1 MKNGKVVIL
10 TLLISI
16 SAIAMLCTKVEYSA
30 ATLNRFK
37 SYEELKE
44 FLQRERFYPYY
55 PYSSSL
61 KSFGLQA
68 QALNTMEDLDYS
80 KTNIQVEGVDEAD
93 VVKTDGEYIY
103 VISGQKVIIV
113 KAYPAEE
120 AAVLS
125 RITVNGTLEQL
136 FINADRLVVF
146 YESGLWSETKT
157 CINIYDISDRANPT
171 IKSEI
176 AVDGQYFSSR
186 MIGDYVYVVIR
197 KTALLIEGEISLP
210 KIYSEDGCRVIPA
223 TDIYYSNITDSGYI
237 FTTIVTVNIL
247 EDTQKPN
254 DETILSGWTT
264 CIYVSLENIY
274 LAIGDYDKT
283 VLHRI
288 HIENGEISI
297 AADGEVTGYVLN
309 QFSMDEYEGYFRIAT
324 TSQMTSFPE
333 KSSPILHLQNNVYI
347 LNMDLDIAGKLE
359 DIAPGEKIHSVRFMG
374 GICYLVTFRKV
385 DPLFVINLSDPYSP
399 KILGELE
406 ITGYS
411 DYLHLYDES
420 HVIGVGKET
429 VVAEE
434 GDFSWYQG
442 VKISLFDVAD
452 VTEPKELAKY
462 EIGDRGTDS
471 PVLND
476 HKAFLFDR
484 EKNLLVLPVLPAKVN
499 ESQYPNGVP
508 PYTYGEIVWQGAYV
522 FTISLEL
529 EEKIMLRG
537 TITHIENGNVH
548 NASNY
553 VTRALFIGEVLYTI
567 SESKIKM
574 NSLADLSEINELDLN
589 G

>member
-10 TLLISI
+10 TLLIGVSL
-16 SAIAMLCTKVEYSA
+16 IAMLCTKVEYGT

-44 FLQRERFYPYY
+44 FLQRERVYPYY
-55 PYSSSL
+55 PYSPFVN
-61 KSFGLQA
+61 SFGLRA
-68 QALNTMEDLDYS
+68 QALNAMEGFDYS

-93 VVKTDGEYIY
+93 IVKVDGEYIH

-120 AAVLS
+120 ASILS
-125 RITVNGTLEQL
+125 KITVNGTLKQL
-136 FINADRLVVF
+136 FINEERLVVF
-146 YESGLWSETKT
+146 YESGSYNEAKT
-157 CINIYDISDRANPT
+157 CINIYDISDRAKPT
-171 IKSEI
+171 IRSEI
-176 AVDGQYFSSR
+176 AVDGQYLSSR

-197 KTALLIEGEISLP
+197 KAAWLVDGEVALP
-210 KIYSEDGCRVIPA
+210 KIYSEDGCRIVPA
-223 TDIYYSNITDSGYI
+223 TDIYYSNIADCGYI
-237 FTTIVTVNIL
+237 FTTIVTVNIF
-247 EDTQKPN
+247 EDTQKPK

-288 HIENGEISI
+288 HIENGEIFT

-324 TSQMTSFPE
+324 TSQMTSFSE
-333 KSSPILHLQNNVYI
+333 KSPILHLQNNVYI
-347 LNMDLDIAGKLE
+347 LNMDLNIVGKLE
-359 DIAPGEKIHSVRFMG
+359 NIAPGEKIYSARFMG
-374 GICYLVTFRKV
+374 DTFYLVTFRKT

-399 KILGELE
+399 RIIGELE

-411 DYLHLYDES
+411 DYLHVYDEN

-429 VVAEE
+429 VGADE

-442 VKISLFDVAD
+442 VKISLFDVTD
-452 VTEPKELAKY
+452 VTAPIELAKY
-462 EIGDRGTDS
+462 EIGNRGTDS
-471 PVLND
+471 PVLSD
-476 HKAFLFDR
+476 HKAFLFDK
-484 EKNLLVLPVLPAKVN
+484 EKNLLVLPVLVAKIN

-508 PYTYGEIVWQGAYV
+508 PYTCGQIVWQGAYV

-537 TITHIENGNVH
+537 AITHIENGNVY

-553 VTRALFIGEVLYTI
+553 VTRALFIGDVLYTI
-567 SESKIKM
+567 SEGKIKM
-574 NSLADLSEINELDLN
+574 NSLLDLSEIKELNLDQ
-589 G
+589 

>member
-10 TLLISI
+10 TLLIGI
-16 SAIAMLCTKVEYSA
+16 SAIAMLCTKVEYGT
-30 ATLNRFK
+30 ATLNRFN

-44 FLQRERFYPYY
+44 FLQRERVYLYNPYLPSINSY
-55 PYSSSL
+55 GSR
-61 KSFGLQA
+61 A
-68 QALNTMEDLDYS
+68 QMFDTMEGLDYS

-93 VVKTDGEYIY
+93 IVKTDGEYIY

-125 RITVNGTLEQL
+125 SITVNGTLKQL

-146 YESGLWSETKT
+146 YESGSYNEAKT
-157 CINIYDISDRANPT
+157 CISIYGISDRAKPT
-171 IKSEI
+171 NRSEI
-176 AVDGQYFSSR
+176 AVDGRYFSSR
-186 MIGDYVYVVIR
+186 MIGNYVYVVIR
-197 KTALLIEGEISLP
+197 KAASLVDDEVALP
-210 KIYSEDGCRVIPA
+210 KIYSEDKCRIIPA
-223 TDIYYSNITDSGYI
+223 TDIYYSNIADSGYI
-237 FTTIVTVNIL
+237 FTTIVTVNVM
-247 EDTQKPN
+247 EEGQEPN

-274 LAIGDYDKT
+274 LAICDYDRT

-288 HIENGEISI
+288 HIENGEISTV
-297 AADGEVTGYVLN
+297 ADGEVTGYALN
-309 QFSMDEYEGYFRIAT
+309 QFSMDEHEGYFRIAT
-324 TSQMTSFPE
+324 TSQMTSSPE
-333 KSSPILHLQNNVYI
+333 KSPILHLQNNVYI
-347 LNMDLDIAGKLE
+347 LNMDLNIVGKLE
-359 DIAPGEKIHSVRFMG
+359 SIAPGEKIHSARFMG
-374 GICYLVTFRKV
+374 DTFYLVTFRKT
-385 DPLFVINLSDPYSP
+385 DPLFVINLSDPYNP
-399 KILGELE
+399 RILGELE

-411 DYLHLYDES
+411 DYLHVYDEN

-429 VVAEE
+429 VGAEE

-442 VKISLFDVAD
+442 VKISLFDVTD
-452 VTEPKELAKY
+452 VTAPVELAKY

-471 PVLND
+471 PVLNE
-476 HKAFLFDR
+476 HKAFLFDK
-484 EKNLLVLPVLPAKVN
+484 EKNLLIIPVSVAEID

-508 PYTYGEIVWQGAYV
+508 PYAYGQVVWQGAYV

-567 SESKIKM
+567 SDSKIKM
-574 NSLADLSEINELDLN
+574 NSLLDLAEINELDLN
-589 G
+589 K

>member
-10 TLLISI
+10 TLLIGVSL
-16 SAIAMLCTKVEYSA
+16 IAMLCTKVEYGT

-44 FLQRERFYPYY
+44 FLQRERVYPYY
-55 PYSSSL
+55 PYSPFVN
-61 KSFGLQA
+61 SFGLRA
-68 QALNTMEDLDYS
+68 QALNAMEGFDYS

-93 VVKTDGEYIY
+93 IVKVDGEYIH

-120 AAVLS
+120 ASILS
-125 RITVNGTLEQL
+125 KITVNGTLKQL
-136 FINADRLVVF
+136 FINEERLVVF
-146 YESGLWSETKT
+146 YESGSYNEAKT
-157 CINIYDISDRANPT
+157 CINIYDISDRAKPT
-171 IKSEI
+171 IRSEI

-197 KTALLIEGEISLP
+197 KAAWLVDGEVALP
-210 KIYSEDGCRVIPA
+210 KIYSEDGCRIVPA
-223 TDIYYSNITDSGYI
+223 TDIYYSNIADCGYI
-237 FTTIVTVNIL
+237 FTTIVTVNIF
-247 EDTQKPN
+247 EDTQKPK

-288 HIENGEISI
+288 HIENGEIFT

-333 KSSPILHLQNNVYI
+333 KSPILHLQNNVYI
-347 LNMDLDIAGKLE
+347 LNMDLNIVGKLE
-359 DIAPGEKIHSVRFMG
+359 NIAPGEKIYSARFMG
-374 GICYLVTFRKV
+374 DTFYLVTFRKT

-399 KILGELE
+399 RIIGELE

-411 DYLHLYDES
+411 DYLHVYDEN

-429 VVAEE
+429 VGADE

-442 VKISLFDVAD
+442 VKISLFDVTD
-452 VTEPKELAKY
+452 VTAPIELAKY
-462 EIGDRGTDS
+462 EIGNRGTDS
-471 PVLND
+471 PVLSD
-476 HKAFLFDR
+476 HKAFLFDK
-484 EKNLLVLPVLPAKVN
+484 EKNLLVLPVLVAKIN
-499 ESQYPNGVP
+499 ESEYPNGVP
-508 PYTYGEIVWQGAYV
+508 PYTCGQIVWQGAYV

-537 TITHIENGNVH
+537 AITHIENGNVY

-567 SESKIKM
+567 SEGKIKM
-574 NSLADLSEINELDLN
+574 NSLLDLSEIKELNLDQ
-589 G
+589 

>member
-10 TLLISI
+10 TLLISV
-16 SAIAMLCTKVEYSA
+16 SAIAMLCTKVEYST

-44 FLQRERFYPYY
+44 FLQRERVYPYY
-55 PYSSSL
+55 PYL
-61 KSFGLQA
+61 PFVRSFGLQT
-68 QALNTMEDLDYS
+68 LNTMEGLDYS

-93 VVKTDGEYIY
+93 IVKTDGDYIY
-103 VISGQKVIIV
+103 VISSQKVIIV

-136 FINADRLVVF
+136 FINGDRLVVF
-146 YESGLWSETKT
+146 YESGGSEAKT
-157 CINIYDISDRANPT
+157 CINIYDISDRANPML
-171 IKSEI
+171 KNEI

-197 KTALLIEGEISLP
+197 KTALLNEGEVSLP
-210 KIYSEDGCRVIPA
+210 KIYSNDGCRVILA
-223 TDIYYSNITDSGYI
+223 TDIYYSNISDSGYI
-237 FTTIVTVNIL
+237 FTTIVTVNIF
-247 EDTQKPN
+247 EDTQKPK

-288 HIENGEISI
+288 HMENGEISI
-297 AADGEVTGYVLN
+297 VADGEVTGYVLD
-309 QFSMDEYEGYFRIAT
+309 QFSMDEHEGYFRIAT

-333 KSSPILHLQNNVYI
+333 ESSPILHLQNNVYI
-347 LNMDLDIAGKLE
+347 LNMDLNTVGKLE
-359 DIAPGEKIHSVRFMG
+359 SIAPGENTHSVRFMG
-374 GICYLVTFRKV
+374 DICYLVTFRKI
-385 DPLFVINLSDPYSP
+385 DPLFVISLSDPYIP

-411 DYLHLYDES
+411 DYLHLYDEN

-429 VVAEE
+429 IAAEE

-442 VKISLFDVAD
+442 VKISLFDVTD
-452 VTEPKELAKY
+452 MTNPEELAKY
-462 EIGDRGTDS
+462 EIGDRGTDT

-484 EKNLLVLPVLPAKVN
+484 EKNLLVLPVLVAKVN
-499 ESQYPNGVP
+499 EGQYPNGVP
-508 PYTYGEIVWQGAYV
+508 PPYTYGEYVWQGAYI

-553 VTRALFIGEVLYTI
+553 VTRALFIGDVLYTI

-574 NSLADLSEINELDLN
+574 NSLLDLSEINELNLTE
-589 G
+589 

>member
-10 TLLISI
+10 TLLIGVSL
-16 SAIAMLCTKVEYSA
+16 IAMLCTKVEYGT

-44 FLQRERFYPYY
+44 FLQRERVYPYY
-55 PYSSSL
+55 PYSPFVN
-61 KSFGLQA
+61 SFGLRA
-68 QALNTMEDLDYS
+68 QALNAMEGFDYS

-93 VVKTDGEYIY
+93 IVKVDGEYIH

-120 AAVLS
+120 ASILS
-125 RITVNGTLEQL
+125 KITVNGTLKQL
-136 FINADRLVVF
+136 FINEERLVVF
-146 YESGLWSETKT
+146 YESGSYNEAKT
-157 CINIYDISDRANPT
+157 CINIYDISDRAKPT
-171 IKSEI
+171 IRSEI

-197 KTALLIEGEISLP
+197 KAAWLVDGEVALP
-210 KIYSEDGCRVIPA
+210 KIYSEDGCRIVPA
-223 TDIYYSNITDSGYI
+223 TDIYYSNIADCGYI
-237 FTTIVTVNIL
+237 FTTIVTVNFF
-247 EDTQKPN
+247 EDTQKPK

-288 HIENGEISI
+288 HIENGEIFT

-324 TSQMTSFPE
+324 TSQMTSFSE
-333 KSSPILHLQNNVYI
+333 KSPILHLQNNVYI
-347 LNMDLDIAGKLE
+347 LNMDLNIVGKLE
-359 DIAPGEKIHSVRFMG
+359 NIAPGEKIYSARFMG
-374 GICYLVTFRKV
+374 DTFYLVTFRKT

-399 KILGELE
+399 RIIGELE

-411 DYLHLYDES
+411 DYLHVYDEN

-429 VVAEE
+429 VGADE

-442 VKISLFDVAD
+442 VKISLFDVTD
-452 VTEPKELAKY
+452 VTAPIELAKY
-462 EIGDRGTDS
+462 EIGNRGTDS
-471 PVLND
+471 PVLSD
-476 HKAFLFDR
+476 HKAFLFDK
-484 EKNLLVLPVLPAKVN
+484 EKNLLVLPVLVAKIN
-499 ESQYPNGVP
+499 ESEYPNGVP
-508 PYTYGEIVWQGAYV
+508 PYTCGQIVWQGAYV

-537 TITHIENGNVH
+537 AITHIENGNVY

-553 VTRALFIGEVLYTI
+553 VTRALFIGDVLYTI
-567 SESKIKM
+567 SEGKIKM
-574 NSLADLSEINELDLN
+574 NSLLDLSEIKELNLDQ
-589 G
+589 

>member
-10 TLLISI
+10 TLLIGV
-16 SAIAMLCTKVEYSA
+16 SAIAILCTKVEYGT

-44 FLQRERFYPYY
+44 FLQHERVYPYY
-55 PYSSSL
+55 PYSPFVN
-61 KSFGLQA
+61 SFGLRR
-68 QALNTMEDLDYS
+68 QALNAMEGLDYS

-93 VVKTDGEYIY
+93 IVKTDGEYIY

-113 KAYPAEE
+113 KAYPAEA

-125 RITVNGTLEQL
+125 RITVNGTLKQL
-136 FINADRLVVF
+136 FINEERLVVF
-146 YESGLWSETKT
+146 YEGGSYNEAKT
-157 CINIYDISDRANPT
+157 CINIYDISDRAEPT
-171 IKSEI
+171 IRSEI

-197 KTALLIEGEISLP
+197 KAASLVQGEVALP
-210 KIYSEDGCRVIPA
+210 KICSEDGCRIIPA
-223 TDIYYSNITDSGYI
+223 TDIYYSNIADSGYI
-237 FTTIVTVNIL
+237 FTTIVTVNVM
-247 EDTQKPN
+247 EDGQEPT

-288 HIENGEISI
+288 HIENGEIST

-309 QFSMDEYEGYFRIAT
+309 QFSMDEHEGYFRIAT

-333 KSSPILHLQNNVYI
+333 KSPILRLQNNVYI
-347 LNMDLDIAGKLE
+347 LNMDLDVVGKLE
-359 DIAPGEKIHSVRFMG
+359 NIAPGENIHSARFMG
-374 GICYLVTFRKV
+374 DTFYLVTFRKI

-399 KILGELE
+399 RILGELE

-411 DYLHLYDES
+411 DYLHVYDEN

-429 VVAEE
+429 VGAEE

-442 VKISLFDVAD
+442 VKISLFDVTD
-452 VTEPKELAKY
+452 VTAPIELAKY

-476 HKAFLFDR
+476 HKAFLFDK
-484 EKNLLVLPVLPAKVN
+484 EKNLLIIPVSVAEID

-537 TITHIENGNVH
+537 TITHIENGNVY
-548 NASNY
+548 NDLNY
-553 VTRALFIGEVLYTI
+553 ITRAFFIGEVIYTI

-574 NSLADLSEINELDLN
+574 NSLQNLSEINELDLN

>member
-10 TLLISI
+10 TLLIGVSL
-16 SAIAMLCTKVEYSA
+16 IAMLCTKVEYGT

-44 FLQRERFYPYY
+44 FLQRERVYPYY
-55 PYSSSL
+55 PYSPFLRSS
-61 KSFGLQA
+61 GLQI
-68 QALNTMEDLDYS
+68 QAFNAMEDLDYS

-93 VVKTDGEYIY
+93 TVKTDGEYIY

-120 AAVLS
+120 ATVLS
-125 RITVNGTLEQL
+125 RITVNGTLKQL
-136 FINADRLVVF
+136 FINEERLVVF
-146 YESGLWSETKT
+146 YESGSYNEAET
-157 CINIYDISDRANPT
+157 CINIYDISDRTNPML
-171 IKSEI
+171 KNEI

-186 MIGDYVYVVIR
+186 MIGNYVYVVIR
-197 KTALLIEGEISLP
+197 KTASLVEGEVSLP
-210 KIYSEDGCRVIPA
+210 KIYCEDECRVIPA
-223 TDIYYSNITDSGYI
+223 TDIYYSNIADDGYI
-237 FTTIVTVNIL
+237 FTTIISVNIF
-247 EDTQKPN
+247 EYTQQPN
-254 DETILSGWTT
+254 DETILSGYTT

-288 HIENGEISI
+288 HIENGEIST

-309 QFSMDEYEGYFRIAT
+309 QFSMDEHEGYFRIAT

-333 KSSPILHLQNNVYI
+333 KSPILQLQNNIYI
-347 LNMDLDIAGKLE
+347 LNMDLDVVGKLE
-359 DIAPGEKIHSVRFMG
+359 NIAPGEKIHSARFMG
-374 GICYLVTFRKV
+374 DTFYLVTFRKT
-385 DPLFVINLSDPYSP
+385 DPLFVINLSDPYNP
-399 KILGELE
+399 RILGELE

-411 DYLHLYDES
+411 DYLHVYDEN

-429 VVAEE
+429 VGAEE

-442 VKISLFDVAD
+442 VKISLFDVTD
-452 VTEPKELAKY
+452 VTAPTELAKY

-471 PVLND
+471 PVLSD
-476 HKAFLFDR
+476 HKAFLFDK
-484 EKNLLVLPVLPAKVN
+484 EKNLLVIPVSVAEID

-508 PYTYGEIVWQGAYV
+508 PYTCGQIVWQGAYI
-522 FTISLEL
+522 FTVSLEL

-537 TITHIENGNVH
+537 TITHIENGDVH

-553 VTRALFIGEVLYTI
+553 ITRALFIGEVLYTI
-567 SESKIKM
+567 SDSKIKM
-574 NSLADLSEINELDLN
+574 NSLLDLNEINELNLN
-589 G
+589 E

>member
-1 MKNGKVVIL
+1 MKNEKVI
-10 TLLISI
+10 TLALLVSI
-16 SAIAMLCTKVEYSA
+16 STIAMLCTKVEYSR

-37 SYEELKE
+37 SYEELEE
-44 FLQRERFYPYY
+44 FLQRKIVYRQYPYL
-55 PYSSSL
+55 PFV

-68 QALNTMEDLDYS
+68 LNTMEGLDYS

-103 VISGQKVIIV
+103 VISGQKMIIV

-125 RITVNGTLEQL
+125 KVTVNGTLKQL
-136 FINADRLVVF
+136 FINGERLIVF
-146 YESGLWSETKT
+146 YEKGSWSEAQTF
-157 CINIYDISDRANPT
+157 INIYDISDRANPT

-186 MIGDYVYVVIR
+186 MIGDCVYVVIR
-197 KTALLIEGEISLP
+197 KTALLIEGEVSLP

-223 TDIYYSNITDSGYI
+223 TDIYYSNITDNGYI

-247 EDTQKPN
+247 EDTQKPK

-309 QFSMDEYEGYFRIAT
+309 QFSMDEHEGYFRIAT

-333 KSSPILHLQNNVYI
+333 KSSPILHLQNNIFI
-347 LNMDLDIAGKLE
+347 LNMDLDMVGKLE
-359 DIAPGEKIHSVRFMG
+359 NIAPGEKIHSVRFME

-385 DPLFVINLSDPYSP
+385 DPLFVISLSDPYSP

-429 VVAEE
+429 VAAEE

-442 VKISLFDVAD
+442 VKVSLFDITD

-471 PVLND
+471 PVLSD
-476 HKAFLFDR
+476 HKAFLFDI
-484 EKNLLVLPVLPAKVN
+484 EKNLLVIPVSVAEINK
-499 ESQYPNGVP
+499 SQYPNEVP
-508 PYTYGEIVWQGAYV
+508 PYTYGEIVWQGAHV
-522 FTISLEL
+522 FAISLEL

-548 NASNY
+548 NASNHI
-553 VTRALFIGEVLYTI
+553 TRALFIDEVLYTI
-567 SESKIKM
+567 SNSKIKM
-574 NSLADLSEINELDLN
+574 NSLTDLSEIKELNLNE
-589 G
+589 

>member
-1 MKNGKVVIL
+1 MKNGKVIIL
-10 TLLISI
+10 TLLIGI
-16 SAIAMLCTKVEYSA
+16 STIAMLCTKVEYSR

-44 FLQRERFYPYY
+44 FLQRERVYLYY
-55 PYSSSL
+55 PYL
-61 KSFGLQA
+61 PFVRSFGLQT
-68 QALNTMEDLDYS
+68 LNAMEGVDYS

-103 VISGQKVIIV
+103 VISSQKVIIV

-136 FINADRLVVF
+136 FINGDRLVVF
-146 YESGLWSETKT
+146 YESGGSEAKT
-157 CINIYDISDRANPT
+157 CINIYDISDRANPML
-171 IKSEI
+171 KNEI

-197 KTALLIEGEISLP
+197 KTALLNEGEVSLP
-210 KIYSEDGCRVIPA
+210 KIYSNDGCRVILA
-223 TDIYYSNITDSGYI
+223 TDIYYSNISDSGYI
-237 FTTIVTVNIL
+237 FTTIVTVNIF
-247 EDTQKPN
+247 EDTQKPK

-288 HIENGEISI
+288 HMENGEISI
-297 AADGEVTGYVLN
+297 VADGEVTGYVLD
-309 QFSMDEYEGYFRIAT
+309 QFSMDEHEGYFRIAT

-333 KSSPILHLQNNVYI
+333 ESSPILHLQNNVYI
-347 LNMDLDIAGKLE
+347 LNMDLDTIGKLE
-359 DIAPGEKIHSVRFMG
+359 SIAPGEDIHSVRFMG
-374 GICYLVTFRKV
+374 DICYLVTFRKI
-385 DPLFVINLSDPYSP
+385 DPLFVINLLDPYSP

-411 DYLHLYDES
+411 DYLHLYDEN

-429 VVAEE
+429 IAAEE

-442 VKISLFDVAD
+442 VKISLFDVTD
-452 VTEPKELAKY
+452 MTNPEELAKY
-462 EIGDRGTDS
+462 EIGDRGTDT

-484 EKNLLVLPVLPAKVN
+484 EKNLLVLPVLVAKVN
-499 ESQYPNGVP
+499 EGQYPNGVP
-508 PYTYGEIVWQGAYV
+508 PPYTYGEYVWQGAYI

-537 TITHIENGNVH
+537 TITHIENGNLH

-553 VTRALFIGEVLYTI
+553 VTRALFIGDVLYTI

-574 NSLADLSEINELDLN
+574 NSLLDLSEINELNLTE
-589 G
+589 

>member
-10 TLLISI
+10 TLLIGVSL
-16 SAIAMLCTKVEYSA
+16 IAMLCTKVEYGT

-44 FLQRERFYPYY
+44 FLQRERVYPYY
-55 PYSSSL
+55 PYSPFVN
-61 KSFGLQA
+61 SFGLRA
-68 QALNTMEDLDYS
+68 QALNAMEGFDYS

-93 VVKTDGEYIY
+93 IVKVDGEYIH

-120 AAVLS
+120 ASILS
-125 RITVNGTLEQL
+125 KITVNGTLKQL
-136 FINADRLVVF
+136 FINEERLVVF
-146 YESGLWSETKT
+146 YESGSYNEAKT
-157 CINIYDISDRANPT
+157 CINIYDISDRAKPT
-171 IKSEI
+171 IRSEI

-197 KTALLIEGEISLP
+197 KAAWLVDGEVALP
-210 KIYSEDGCRVIPA
+210 KIYSEDGCRIVPA
-223 TDIYYSNITDSGYI
+223 TDIYYSNIADCGYI
-237 FTTIVTVNIL
+237 FTTIVTVNFF
-247 EDTQKPN
+247 EDTQKPK

-288 HIENGEISI
+288 HIENGEIFT

-333 KSSPILHLQNNVYI
+333 KSPILHLQNNVYI
-347 LNMDLDIAGKLE
+347 LNMDLNIVGKLE
-359 DIAPGEKIHSVRFMG
+359 NIAPGEKIYSARFMG
-374 GICYLVTFRKV
+374 DTFYLVTFRKT

-399 KILGELE
+399 RIIGELE

-411 DYLHLYDES
+411 DYLHVYDEN

-429 VVAEE
+429 VGADE

-442 VKISLFDVAD
+442 VKISLFDVTD
-452 VTEPKELAKY
+452 VTAPIELAKY
-462 EIGDRGTDS
+462 EIGNRGTDS
-471 PVLND
+471 PVLSD
-476 HKAFLFDR
+476 HKAFLFDK
-484 EKNLLVLPVLPAKVN
+484 EKNLLVLPVLVAKIN

-508 PYTYGEIVWQGAYV
+508 PYTCGQIVWQGAYV

-537 TITHIENGNVH
+537 AITHIENGNVY

-567 SESKIKM
+567 SEGKIKM
-574 NSLADLSEINELDLN
+574 NSLLDLSEIKELNLDQ
-589 G
+589 

>member
-10 TLLISI
+10 TLLIGVSL
-16 SAIAMLCTKVEYSA
+16 IAMLCTKVEYGT

-44 FLQRERFYPYY
+44 FLQRERVYPYY
-55 PYSSSL
+55 PYSPFVN
-61 KSFGLQA
+61 SFGLRA
-68 QALNTMEDLDYS
+68 QALNAMEGFDYS

-93 VVKTDGEYIY
+93 IVKVDGEYIH

-120 AAVLS
+120 ASILS
-125 RITVNGTLEQL
+125 KITVNGTLKQL
-136 FINADRLVVF
+136 FINEERLVVF
-146 YESGLWSETKT
+146 YESGSYNEAKT
-157 CINIYDISDRANPT
+157 CINIYDISDRAKPT
-171 IKSEI
+171 IRSEI

-197 KTALLIEGEISLP
+197 KAAWLVDGEVALP
-210 KIYSEDGCRVIPA
+210 KIYSEDGCRIVPA
-223 TDIYYSNITDSGYI
+223 TDIYYSNIADCGYI
-237 FTTIVTVNIL
+237 FTTIVTVNIF
-247 EDTQKPN
+247 EDTQKPK

-288 HIENGEISI
+288 HIENGEIFT

-333 KSSPILHLQNNVYI
+333 KSPILHLQNNVYI
-347 LNMDLDIAGKLE
+347 LNMDLNIVGKLE
-359 DIAPGEKIHSVRFMG
+359 NIAPGEKIYSARFMG
-374 GICYLVTFRKV
+374 DTFYLVTFRKT

-399 KILGELE
+399 RIIGELE

-411 DYLHLYDES
+411 DYLHVYDEN

-429 VVAEE
+429 VGADE

-442 VKISLFDVAD
+442 VKISLFDVTD
-452 VTEPKELAKY
+452 VTAPIELAKY
-462 EIGDRGTDS
+462 EIGNRGTDS
-471 PVLND
+471 PVLSD
-476 HKAFLFDR
+476 HKAFLFDK
-484 EKNLLVLPVLPAKVN
+484 EKNLLVLPVLVAKIN

-508 PYTYGEIVWQGAYV
+508 PYTCGQIVWQGAYV

-537 TITHIENGNVH
+537 AITHIENGNVY

-567 SESKIKM
+567 SEGKIKM
-574 NSLADLSEINELDLN
+574 NSLLDLSEIKELNLDQ
-589 G
+589 

>member
-10 TLLISI
+10 TLLIGVSL
-16 SAIAMLCTKVEYSA
+16 IAMLCTKVEYGT

-44 FLQRERFYPYY
+44 FLQRERVYPYY
-55 PYSSSL
+55 PYSPFVN
-61 KSFGLQA
+61 SFGLRA
-68 QALNTMEDLDYS
+68 QALNAMEGFDYS

-93 VVKTDGEYIY
+93 IVKVDGEYIH

-120 AAVLS
+120 ASILS
-125 RITVNGTLEQL
+125 KITVNGTLKQL
-136 FINADRLVVF
+136 FINEERLVVF
-146 YESGLWSETKT
+146 YESGSYNEAKT
-157 CINIYDISDRANPT
+157 CINIYDISDRAKPT
-171 IKSEI
+171 IRSEI

-197 KTALLIEGEISLP
+197 KAAWLVDGEVALP
-210 KIYSEDGCRVIPA
+210 KIYSEDGCRIVPA
-223 TDIYYSNITDSGYI
+223 TDIYYSNIADCGYI
-237 FTTIVTVNIL
+237 FTTIVTVNFF
-247 EDTQKPN
+247 EDTQKPK

-288 HIENGEISI
+288 HIENGEIFT

-324 TSQMTSFPE
+324 TSQMTSFSE
-333 KSSPILHLQNNVYI
+333 KSPILHLQNNVYI
-347 LNMDLDIAGKLE
+347 LNMDLNIVGKLE
-359 DIAPGEKIHSVRFMG
+359 NIAPGEKIYSARFMG
-374 GICYLVTFRKV
+374 DTFYLVTFRKT

-399 KILGELE
+399 RIIGELE

-411 DYLHLYDES
+411 DYLHVYDEN

-429 VVAEE
+429 VGADE

-442 VKISLFDVAD
+442 VKISLFDVTD
-452 VTEPKELAKY
+452 VTAPIELAKY
-462 EIGDRGTDS
+462 EIGNRGTDS
-471 PVLND
+471 PVLSD
-476 HKAFLFDR
+476 HKAFLFDK
-484 EKNLLVLPVLPAKVN
+484 EKNLLVLPVLVAKIN
-499 ESQYPNGVP
+499 ESEYPNGVP
-508 PYTYGEIVWQGAYV
+508 PYTCGQIVWQGAYV

-537 TITHIENGNVH
+537 AITHIENGNVY

-567 SESKIKM
+567 SEGKIKM
-574 NSLADLSEINELDLN
+574 NSLLDLSEIKELNLDQ
-589 G
+589 

>member
-1 MKNGKVVIL
+1 
-10 TLLISI
+10 
-16 SAIAMLCTKVEYSA
+16 
-30 ATLNRFK
+30 
-37 SYEELKE
+37 
-44 FLQRERFYPYY
+44 
-55 PYSSSL
+55 
-61 KSFGLQA
+61 
-68 QALNTMEDLDYS
+68 MEGVDYS

-103 VISGQKVIIV
+103 VISSQKVIIV

-136 FINADRLVVF
+136 FINGDRLVVF
-146 YESGLWSETKT
+146 YESGGSEAKT
-157 CINIYDISDRANPT
+157 CINIYDISDRANPML
-171 IKSEI
+171 KNEI

-197 KTALLIEGEISLP
+197 KTALLNEGEVSLP
-210 KIYSEDGCRVIPA
+210 KIYSNDGCRVILA
-223 TDIYYSNITDSGYI
+223 TDIYYSNISDSGYI
-237 FTTIVTVNIL
+237 FTTIVTVNIF
-247 EDTQKPN
+247 EDTQKPK

-288 HIENGEISI
+288 HMENGEISI
-297 AADGEVTGYVLN
+297 VADGEVTGYVLD
-309 QFSMDEYEGYFRIAT
+309 QFSMDEHEGYFRIAT

-333 KSSPILHLQNNVYI
+333 ESSPILHLQNNVYI
-347 LNMDLDIAGKLE
+347 LNMDLDTIGKLE
-359 DIAPGEKIHSVRFMG
+359 SIAPGEDIHSVRFMG
-374 GICYLVTFRKV
+374 DICYLVTFRKI

-411 DYLHLYDES
+411 DYLHLYDEN

-429 VVAEE
+429 IAAEE

-442 VKISLFDVAD
+442 VKISLFDVTD
-452 VTEPKELAKY
+452 MTNPEELAKY
-462 EIGDRGTDS
+462 EIGDRGTDT

-484 EKNLLVLPVLPAKVN
+484 EKNLLVLPVLVAKVN
-499 ESQYPNGVP
+499 EGQYPNGVP
-508 PYTYGEIVWQGAYV
+508 PPYTYGEYVWQGAYI

-537 TITHIENGNVH
+537 TITHIENGNLH

-553 VTRALFIGEVLYTI
+553 VTRALFIGDVLYTI

-574 NSLADLSEINELDLN
+574 NSLLDLSEINELNLTE
-589 G
+589 

>member
-1 MKNGKVVIL
+1 MKNGKAVIL
-10 TLLISI
+10 TLLLGV
-16 SAIAMLCTKVEYSA
+16 SAIAMLYTKVEYGT
-30 ATLNRFK
+30 ATLNRFE

-44 FLQRERFYPYY
+44 FLQRQRGYPYY

-61 KSFGLQA
+61 KSFGSQA

-93 VVKTDGEYIY
+93 IVKTDGEYIY

-125 RITVNGTLEQL
+125 KITVNGTLEQL
-136 FINADRLVVF
+136 FINVDRLVVF
-146 YESGLWSETKT
+146 YENGSYNEAKT
-157 CINIYDISDRANPT
+157 CISIYDISDRANPT
-171 IKSEI
+171 LRSEI

-197 KTALLIEGEISLP
+197 KTVLFIEGEVSLP
-210 KIYSEDGCRVIPA
+210 KIYWEDERRVIPA
-223 TDIYYSNITDSGYI
+223 TDIYYSNIADDGYI
-237 FTTIVTVNIL
+237 FTTIISINIF

-254 DETILSGWTT
+254 YETVLSGWAT

-288 HIENGEISI
+288 HIENGDISI

-309 QFSMDEYEGYFRIAT
+309 QFSMDEHEGYFRIAT

-333 KSSPILHLQNNVYI
+333 KSPILHLQNNVYI
-347 LNMDLDIAGKLE
+347 LNMDLDVVGQLE
-359 DIAPGEKIHSVRFMG
+359 NIAPGEKIHSARFMG
-374 GICYLVTFRKV
+374 DTFYLVTFRKT

-399 KILGELE
+399 KIIGELE

-411 DYLHLYDES
+411 DYLHVYDEN

-429 VVAEE
+429 VAAEE
-434 GDFSWYQG
+434 GEFSWYQG
-442 VKISLFDVAD
+442 VKISLFDVTN

-471 PVLND
+471 PVLSD

-484 EKNLLVLPVLPAKVN
+484 EKNLLVVPVSVAKVN

-522 FTISLEL
+522 FTVSLEL
-529 EEKIMLRG
+529 EQRIILRG

-567 SESKIKM
+567 SNSKIKM
-574 NSLADLSEINELDLN
+574 NSLADLSEIKELNLDQ
-589 G
+589 

>member
-10 TLLISI
+10 TLLIGVSL
-16 SAIAMLCTKVEYSA
+16 IAMLCTKVEYGT

-44 FLQRERFYPYY
+44 FLQRERVYPYY
-55 PYSSSL
+55 PYSPFVN
-61 KSFGLQA
+61 SFGLRA
-68 QALNTMEDLDYS
+68 QALNAMEGFDYS

-93 VVKTDGEYIY
+93 IVKVDGEYIY

-120 AAVLS
+120 ASILS
-125 RITVNGTLEQL
+125 KITVNGTLKQL
-136 FINADRLVVF
+136 FINEERLVVF
-146 YESGLWSETKT
+146 YESGSYNEAKT
-157 CINIYDISDRANPT
+157 CINIYDISDRAKPT
-171 IKSEI
+171 IRSEI

-197 KTALLIEGEISLP
+197 KAAWLVDGEVALP
-210 KIYSEDGCRVIPA
+210 KIYSEDGCRIVPA
-223 TDIYYSNITDSGYI
+223 TDIYYSNIADCGYI
-237 FTTIVTVNIL
+237 FTTIVTVNIF
-247 EDTQKPN
+247 EDTQKPK

-288 HIENGEISI
+288 HIENGEIFT

-324 TSQMTSFPE
+324 TSQMTSFSE
-333 KSSPILHLQNNVYI
+333 KSPILHLQNNVYI
-347 LNMDLDIAGKLE
+347 LNMDLNIVGKLE
-359 DIAPGEKIHSVRFMG
+359 NIAPGEKIYSARFMG
-374 GICYLVTFRKV
+374 DTFYLVTFRKT

-399 KILGELE
+399 RIIGELE

-411 DYLHLYDES
+411 DYLHVYDEN

-429 VVAEE
+429 VGADE

-442 VKISLFDVAD
+442 VKISLFDVTD
-452 VTEPKELAKY
+452 VTAPIELAKY
-462 EIGDRGTDS
+462 EIGNRGTDS
-471 PVLND
+471 PVLSD
-476 HKAFLFDR
+476 HKAFLFDK
-484 EKNLLVLPVLPAKVN
+484 EKNLLVLPVLVAKIN

-508 PYTYGEIVWQGAYV
+508 PYTCGQIVWQGAYV

-537 TITHIENGNVH
+537 AITHIENGNVY

-567 SESKIKM
+567 SEGKIKM
-574 NSLADLSEINELDLN
+574 NSLLDLSEIKELNLDQ
-589 G
+589 

>member
-10 TLLISI
+10 TLLIGVSL
-16 SAIAMLCTKVEYSA
+16 IAMLCTKVEYGT

-44 FLQRERFYPYY
+44 FLQRERVYPYY
-55 PYSSSL
+55 PYSPFVN
-61 KSFGLQA
+61 SFGLRA
-68 QALNTMEDLDYS
+68 QALNAMEGFDYS

-93 VVKTDGEYIY
+93 IVKVDGEYIY

-120 AAVLS
+120 ASILS
-125 RITVNGTLEQL
+125 KITVNGTLKQL
-136 FINADRLVVF
+136 FINEERLVVF
-146 YESGLWSETKT
+146 YESGSYNEAKT
-157 CINIYDISDRANPT
+157 CINIYDISDRAKPT
-171 IKSEI
+171 IRSEI

-197 KTALLIEGEISLP
+197 KAAWLVDGEVALP
-210 KIYSEDGCRVIPA
+210 KIYSEDGCRIVPA
-223 TDIYYSNITDSGYI
+223 TDIYYSNIADCGYI
-237 FTTIVTVNIL
+237 FTTIVTVNFF
-247 EDTQKPN
+247 EDTQKPK

-288 HIENGEISI
+288 HIENGEIFT

-333 KSSPILHLQNNVYI
+333 KSPILHLQNNVYI
-347 LNMDLDIAGKLE
+347 LNMDLNIVGKLE
-359 DIAPGEKIHSVRFMG
+359 NIAPGEKIYSARFMG
-374 GICYLVTFRKV
+374 DTFYLVTFRKT

-399 KILGELE
+399 RIIGELE

-411 DYLHLYDES
+411 DYLHVYDEN

-429 VVAEE
+429 VGADE

-442 VKISLFDVAD
+442 VKISLFDVTD
-452 VTEPKELAKY
+452 VTAPIELAKY
-462 EIGDRGTDS
+462 EIGNRGTDS
-471 PVLND
+471 PVLSD
-476 HKAFLFDR
+476 HKAFLFDK
-484 EKNLLVLPVLPAKVN
+484 EKNLLVLPVLVAKIN
-499 ESQYPNGVP
+499 ESEYPNGVP
-508 PYTYGEIVWQGAYV
+508 PYTCGQIVWQGAYV

-537 TITHIENGNVH
+537 AITHIENGNVY

-567 SESKIKM
+567 SEGKIKM
-574 NSLADLSEINELDLN
+574 NSLLDLSEIKELNLDQ
-589 G
+589 